1 MSKKDNDKQNK
12 PDNYLRGI
20 YSSKRRALIMQP
32 PETLTIGQRLRRE
45 RYLRRWSQEQM
56 AVFLDIS
63 TSYYG
68 ALERGEC
75 SAERRIHDSLHLSYD
90 YLHLGITVSGEAIS
104 KYVHESVR
112 HSTRHNI
119 DVMLGVCTPDEMEN
133 CYELIHTYL
142 ISRRRRMYV
151 SNSGDTADL
160 SDHSSSGGTS
170 HETKALPDSILPKT
184 PSRNKDVTDDPA
196 DDPKAK

>member
-1 MSKKDNDKQNK
+1 MQHHFAKKKEVFQMSKKDNDKQNK

-68 ALERGEC
+68 ALERGERSLVLGSKGGSTILC
-75 SAERRIHDSLHLSYD
+75 ICPMTTCTWASPFRVKRFQSMFTNLSGTAHVTTSTSCLVSARRTRWK
-90 YLHLGITVSGEAIS
+90 TV
-104 KYVHESVR
+104 
-112 HSTRHNI
+112 
-119 DVMLGVCTPDEMEN
+119 
-133 CYELIHTYL
+133 
-142 ISRRRRMYV
+142 
-151 SNSGDTADL
+151 
-160 SDHSSSGGTS
+160 TS
-170 HETKALPDSILPKT
+170 
-184 PSRNKDVTDDPA
+184 
-196 DDPKAK
+196 

>member
-1 MSKKDNDKQNK
+1 MSKKENDKQNK

-68 ALERGEC
+68 ALERGE
-75 SAERRIHDSLHLSYD
+75 RSLYDGTKILKLLKFRLFPFFLLSFTLD
-90 YLHLGITVSGEAIS
+90 
-104 KYVHESVR
+104 
-112 HSTRHNI
+112 
-119 DVMLGVCTPDEMEN
+119 
-133 CYELIHTYL
+133 
-142 ISRRRRMYV
+142 
-151 SNSGDTADL
+151 
-160 SDHSSSGGTS
+160 
-170 HETKALPDSILPKT
+170 
-184 PSRNKDVTDDPA
+184 
-196 DDPKAK
+196 